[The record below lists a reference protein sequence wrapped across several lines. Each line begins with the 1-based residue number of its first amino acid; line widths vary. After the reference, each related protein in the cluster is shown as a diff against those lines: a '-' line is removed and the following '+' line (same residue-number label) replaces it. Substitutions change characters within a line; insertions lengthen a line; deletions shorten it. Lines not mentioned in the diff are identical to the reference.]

1 MKIILLEKVEKL
13 GSLGDQV
20 EVKNGYARNYLL
32 PTGKA
37 LRATEENIK
46 YFEEKASDLKKN
58 NDKAVKEANKFL
70 DKITEKTFVVIRQA
84 GENGQLFGSVTTR
97 DIANLLKDNGID
109 QIKKN
114 QVSLLEPI
122 KALGIVDVKVNLHA
136 EVSTTIKINI
146 ARTEEEAELQERGKV
161 VSLDES
167 QLDEDAVMDVF
178 DEGVEAELSEEV
190 TDEVNDESA
199 EVNDNEG
206 TDDGDAVVEEKKDE
220 KKNKQFSQDIFWKL
234 RINEY

>member
-190 TDEVNDESA
+190 TDEVNDESSV
-199 EVNDNEG
+199 VNDDER
-206 TDDGDAVVEEKKDE
+206 TDGSDAVVEEKKDE
-220 KKNKQFSQDIFWKL
+220 EK
-234 RINEY
+234 E

>member
-1 MKIILLEKVEKL
+1 MKIILLKKL
-13 GSLGDQV
+13 KNSDHLEIKWKLRMAMHVIIFCQQV
-20 EVKNGYARNYLL
+20 
-32 PTGKA
+32 KA

-46 YFEEKASDLKKN
+46 YFEEKASDLKKK
-58 NDKAVKEANKFL
+58 NDKDVKEANKFL
-70 DKITEKTFVVIRQA
+70 DKITGKTFVVIRQA

-190 TDEVNDESA
+190 TDEAHDESS

-206 TDDGDAVVEEKKDE
+206 TDDGDAAVEEKKDE
-220 KKNKQFSQDIFWKL
+220 EK
-234 RINEY
+234 E

>member
-32 PTGKA
+32 PTGRA

-46 YFEEKASDLKKN
+46 YFEEKASDLKKK
-58 NDKAVKEANKFL
+58 NDKDVKEANKFL
-70 DKITEKTFVVIRQA
+70 DKITGKTFVVIRQA

-190 TDEVNDESA
+190 TDEAHDESS

-206 TDDGDAVVEEKKDE
+206 TDDGDAAVEEKKDE
-220 KKNKQFSQDIFWKL
+220 EK
-234 RINEY
+234 E

>member
-146 ARTEEEAELQERGKV
+146 ARTEEEAELQEKGKV

-190 TDEVNDESA
+190 TDEVNDESSV
-199 EVNDNEG
+199 VNDDKR
-206 TDDGDAVVEEKKDE
+206 TDGSDAVVEEKKDE
-220 KKNKQFSQDIFWKL
+220 EK
-234 RINEY
+234 E

>member
-32 PTGKA
+32 PTGRA

-46 YFEEKASDLKKN
+46 YFEEKASDLKKK
-58 NDKAVKEANKFL
+58 NDKDVKEANKFL
-70 DKITEKTFVVIRQA
+70 DKITGQTFVVIRQA

-161 VSLDES
+161 VSLDEN

-178 DEGVEAELSEEV
+178 DEGVDAELSEEV
-190 TDEVNDESA
+190 TDEAHDESS
-199 EVNDNEG
+199 ELNDNEG
-206 TDDGDAVVEEKKDE
+206 TDDDDAAVEQKKDE
-220 KKNKQFSQDIFWKL
+220 EK
-234 RINEY
+234 E

>member
-70 DKITEKTFVVIRQA
+70 DKITGKTFVVIRQA

-167 QLDEDAVMDVF
+167 QLGEDAVMDVF

-190 TDEVNDESA
+190 TDEVNDESSV
-199 EVNDNEG
+199 VNDDER
-206 TDDGDAVVEEKKDE
+206 TDGSDAVVEEKKDE
-220 KKNKQFSQDIFWKL
+220 EK
-234 RINEY
+234 E